1 MYEASGKRYKTV
13 LGYKRGTSIAGAAMV
28 AVAARRNRYP
38 RVKGAIKPS
47 GRTELKY
54 VDVANATY
62 ACNTT
67 GTITA
72 LNLIAV
78 GDDNTTR
85 DGRQVT
91 IKSVQLHGM
100 VYPEDTNSGP
110 TKARVVLVWDNAVN
124 SGALPA
130 ITDIFAVIGGNAF
143 PLVNNANRFTILVDR
158 TFSCGIMQ
166 DTATQAV
173 AGCPN
178 TFECEIY
185 KSLGAVTQFSGTTAA
200 IGSIQNGGLYLV
212 TMGSTAAGNGAT
224 LIASTRVRF
233 VDD

>member
-1 MYEASGKRYKTV
+1 MQFQSAWARKRAAARV
-13 LGYKRGTSIAGAAMV
+13 SPAAMKWLAGG
-28 AVAARRNRYP
+28 AVRNRAP

-47 GRTELKY
+47 SRAELKY
-54 VDVANATY
+54 VDVANAVY

-67 GTITA
+67 GSITA

-85 DGRQVT
+85 DGRQAT
-91 IKSVQLHGM
+91 MKSVQLHGM

-124 SGALPA
+124 GALPA
-130 ITDIFAVIGGNAF
+130 ITDIFTVIGGNAF

-158 TFSCGIMQ
+158 TFSCGIIS

-185 KSLGAVTQFSGTTAA
+185 KLLGACTQFSGTTAA
-200 IGSIQNGGLYLV
+200 IGSVQNGGLYLV
-212 TMGSTAAGNGAT
+212 TMGSTASGNGAS